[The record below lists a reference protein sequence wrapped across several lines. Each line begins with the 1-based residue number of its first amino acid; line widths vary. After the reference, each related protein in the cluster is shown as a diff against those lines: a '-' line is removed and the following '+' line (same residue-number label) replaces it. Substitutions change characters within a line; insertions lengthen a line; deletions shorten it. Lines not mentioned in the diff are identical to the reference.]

1 MINGFKTQ
9 TQELSEY
16 ERREVLPRVI
26 KGLKTKVGVENAVT
40 NKTMVEGL
48 KKLGIKTSGPRMR
61 KIIHEI
67 RITGEIPYL
76 IATSKGYYITRD
88 KSELL
93 NYIESLEQRAASIR
107 AIACQ
112 LEYQLGEI

>member
-48 KKLGIKTSGPRMR
+48 KHRGIKTSGPRMR

-107 AIACQ
+107 AIASQ

>member
-16 ERREVLPRVI
+16 ERREVLPRVL

-67 RITGEIPYL
+67 RITGEIPFL

-107 AIACQ
+107 AIASQ